1 MAAKN
6 FLDQTGLEYFWAK
19 IANKIANIKPSDIGA
34 LTAPTTMTANK
45 WLKIDA
51 KGNVA
56 LSDLPA
62 ASTGARGI
70 TYLVNSYTRTD
81 TDKAVTPKALY
92 DVYKLIP
99 DADTAIPE
107 SVIQSIV
114 GESYSPTTE
123 S

>member
-1 MAAKN
+1 MSN
-6 FLDQTGLEYFWAK
+6 FLDQAGLEYFWAK

-34 LTAPTTMTANK
+34 LKAPATIIANK

-51 KGNVA
+51 EGNVV
-56 LSDLPA
+56 LSDLPT
-62 ASTGARGI
+62 ASTSARGI

-81 TDKAVTPKALY
+81 TDKAVTPKALH

-99 DADTAIPE
+99 EADTAIPE

-114 GESYSPTTE
+114 NESYSSTTE

>member
-6 FLDQTGLEYFWAK
+6 FLDRTGLEYFWTK
-19 IANKIANIKPSDIGA
+19 ITNKIANIKPSDIGA
-34 LTAPTTMTANK
+34 LTAPATMIANK

-51 KGNVA
+51 KGNVV
-56 LSDLPA
+56 LSDLPT
-62 ASTGARGI
+62 ASIGARGI

-81 TDKAVTPKALY
+81 IDKAVTPKALN

-99 DADTAIPE
+99 ETDTAIPE

-114 GESYSPTTE
+114 DESYSSTTE

>member
-1 MAAKN
+1 MSN
-6 FLDQTGLEYFWAK
+6 FLDQAGLEYFWTK

-34 LTAPTTMTANK
+34 LTAPATMIANK
-45 WLKIDA
+45 WLKVNA
-51 KGNVA
+51 EGNVI
-56 LSDLPA
+56 LSDLPT

-81 TDKAVTPKALY
+81 TDKAVTPKALN

-99 DADTAIPE
+99 ETDIAISE

-114 GESYSPTTE
+114 NESYSSTTE